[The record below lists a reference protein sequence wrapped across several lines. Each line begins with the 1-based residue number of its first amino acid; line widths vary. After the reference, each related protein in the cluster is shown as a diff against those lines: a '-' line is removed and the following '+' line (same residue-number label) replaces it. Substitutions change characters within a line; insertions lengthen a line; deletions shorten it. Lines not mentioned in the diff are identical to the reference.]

1 MPALRNAE
9 AGAYVIADPSPAAVR
24 LNAGENVETGFE
36 SIGEA
41 LCDFECFVLGM
52 IGGEHTVDHGFA
64 SIHREIGVQFNHGV
78 AGRDSVVAIDLD
90 FVVVL
95 GGGKSAK
102 STDNHEG

>member
-9 AGAYVIADPSPAAVR
+9 AGAYVVANPLPSAIR
-24 LNAGENVETGFE
+24 LNAGEDVKASLEPVSPTLG
-36 SIGEA
+36 
-41 LCDFECFVLGM
+41 DFERLVFGM
-52 IGGEHTVDHGFA
+52 IGGEHTINNGLA